1 MDQLTFF
8 DGVELEDRRYS
19 DLGAGFVLEMFE
31 EEKKAWLYRDS
42 TVIKTVDLSDK
53 VAKRVFIVE
62 MIEMGAM
69 KSRLASALRMSRQ
82 AIDMPITT
90 YVNHTEH

>member
-19 DLGAGFVLEMFE
+19 ILAPVLFLRCLR
-31 EEKKAWLYRDS
+31 KKKKLVSYRDS

-62 MIEMGAM
+62 MIEMA
-69 KSRLASALRMSRQ
+69 R
-82 AIDMPITT
+82 
-90 YVNHTEH
+90 

>member
-1 MDQLTFF
+1 MGWNWKIEGIPILAP
-8 DGVELEDRRYS
+8 GLC
-19 DLGAGFVLEMFE
+19 LEMFE
-31 EEKKAWLYRDS
+31 EEKKACLYRDS

-82 AIDMPITT
+82 TIDT
-90 YVNHTEH
+90 YLDTKKHFGLEGLIHSL